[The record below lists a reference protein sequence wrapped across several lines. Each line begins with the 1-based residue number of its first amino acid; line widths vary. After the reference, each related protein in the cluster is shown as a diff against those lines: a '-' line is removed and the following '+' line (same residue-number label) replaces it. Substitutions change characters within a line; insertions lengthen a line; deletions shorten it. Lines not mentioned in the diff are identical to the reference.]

1 MFNTDIILNPTS
13 FGGANVNKT
22 YSLVLPLGS
31 DTSIRRV
38 SATASTLPETLKIA
52 HQQQTVSSGG
62 ASKLT
67 YYQHLIRLDQ
77 AFNDPIY
84 GQGNLSAW
92 LVMRDPIGTSVI
104 TSQHRLDLIGRL
116 LAFEQTA
123 GYLDKILNN
132 EP

>member
-1 MFNTDIILNPTS
+1 MFNTDITLSPAS
-13 FGGANVNKT
+13 FGGAAVNKT
-22 YSLVLPLGS
+22 YSLVLPLGT

-52 HQQQTVSSGG
+52 HQQQTVASGG
-62 ASKLT
+62 TSKLA

-92 LVMRDPIGTSVI
+92 LVIRDPIGTSVV
-104 TSQHRLDLIGRL
+104 TAQHRLDIVGRL